1 MSTAG
6 GGAQVGTRSNVPFTP
21 IARQSSVL
29 SLTLDEFASSFDTG
43 KHFGSMNMDEFLKNV
58 WSAEE
63 AQSIGV
69 ALNSTGDSNP
79 SQPSSAPAN
88 GGLVRQGS
96 LTGSLQLSRTLSR
109 KTVDE
114 VWREIQQ
121 GKQVVKEK
129 PKGLNY
135 GEMTLEDFLVK
146 AGVVREDS
154 ESENPPGNFL
164 TQFPAP
170 LGSQH
175 PYHASSA
182 LAPSQATLEAM
193 AHHSQHQQ
201 QIEWHNYNS
210 AMQQKLRQQQVQEAA
225 MAAYGMPKRGPVIT
239 IPGTPSGSGMEGSSD
254 GGLDQVNGL
263 SPAITTP
270 DTPNRGRKRGSDSM
284 PEKTVERRQRR
295 MIKNRESA
303 ARSRARKQAYTVE
316 LEAEVNQLKDENQR
330 LKKQAEESMKRRR
343 RELLRTVVKVPQS
356 KIPTSLR
363 RTHSLIL

>member
-6 GGAQVGTRSNVPFTP
+6 GGAQVGTR
-21 IARQSSVL
+21 
-29 SLTLDEFASSFDTG
+29 
-43 KHFGSMNMDEFLKNV
+43 K
-58 WSAEE
+58 E

-69 ALNSTGDSNP
+69 ALNSTSDSNP

-88 GGLVRQGS
+88 GGLV
-96 LTGSLQLSRTLSR
+96 
-109 KTVDE
+109 
-114 VWREIQQ
+114 REIQQ

-154 ESENPPGNFL
+154 ESENPPGSFL

-170 LGSQH
+170 LGSEH

-225 MAAYGMPKRGPVIT
+225 IAAYGMPKRGPVIT
-239 IPGTPSGSGMEGSSD
+239 IPGTPPGSGMEGSSD

-263 SPAITTP
+263 SPAITTS
-270 DTPNRGRKRGSDSM
+270 DTPN
-284 PEKTVERRQRR
+284 P
-295 MIKNRESA
+295 
-303 ARSRARKQAYTVE
+303 
-316 LEAEVNQLKDENQR
+316 
-330 LKKQAEESMKRRR
+330 
-343 RELLRTVVKVPQS
+343 
-356 KIPTSLR
+356 
-363 RTHSLIL
+363 